1 MEIGSITNSYQ
12 TLEAKSNSQK
22 DYGSSFSSFAEL
34 MRVNSVS
41 SIIQV
46 KETKSINTSS
56 NIEKIQKDYSGYTT
70 FKELKEIPYEEA
82 KENYE
87 AIEKRA
93 LELDD
98 KHRSEGI
105 EEGTAGL
112 ASRAMFEQLH
122 KVNISNN
129 DELNKALYETL
140 RGIKDPLDS
149 HVMNSELQF
158 NLENY
163 YHGNETRASFVY
175 DPKTYG
181 KNYELTKEQLSSINA
196 DDFFSKM
203 LNTFT
208 KDYEAAPRE
217 AKEQYKKIVD
227 GYSIFSQVYNK
238 L

>member
-1 MEIGSITNSYQ
+1 MEIGAITNSYQ
-12 TLEAKSNSQK
+12 TLEAKSNSQS
-22 DYGSSFSSFAEL
+22 YGGSVSSFAEL

-46 KETKSINTSS
+46 KETKSINSSS
-56 NIEKIQKDYSGYTT
+56 NIEKTQKDYSGYTT

-93 LELDD
+93 LELRD

-112 ASRAMFEQLH
+112 ASRAMLEQLD

-149 HVMNSELQF
+149 FVMNSELQF

-181 KNYELTKEQLSSINA
+181 KNYELTKEQLSSINV

>member
-12 TLEAKSNSQK
+12 TLEAKSNSQS
-22 DYGSSFSSFAEL
+22 YGGSVSSFAEL

-46 KETKSINTSS
+46 KETKSINSSS
-56 NIEKIQKDYSGYTT
+56 NIEKTQKDYSGYTT

-93 LELDD
+93 LELRA

-105 EEGTAGL
+105 EEGTKGL
-112 ASRAMFEQLH
+112 ASRAMLEQLD

-149 HVMNSELQF
+149 FVMNSELQF

>member
-1 MEIGSITNSYQ
+1 MEIGAITNSYQ
-12 TLEAKSNSQK
+12 TLEAKSNSQS
-22 DYGSSFSSFAEL
+22 YGGSVSSFAEL

-46 KETKSINTSS
+46 KETKSINSSS
-56 NIEKIQKDYSGYTT
+56 NIEKTQKDYSGYTT

-93 LELDD
+93 LELRA

-105 EEGTAGL
+105 EEGTKGL
-112 ASRAMFEQLH
+112 ASRAMLEQLD

-149 HVMNSELQF
+149 FVMNSELQF

-181 KNYELTKEQLSSINA
+181 KNYELTKEQLSSINV

>member
-41 SIIQV
+41 SINQT

-56 NIEKIQKDYSGYTT
+56 NIEKTQKDYSEYTT
-70 FKELKEIPYEEA
+70 FKELKDIPYEEA

-93 LELDD
+93 LELRA

>member
-1 MEIGSITNSYQ
+1 MEIGAITNSYQ
-12 TLEAKSNSQK
+12 TLEAKSNSQS
-22 DYGSSFSSFAEL
+22 YGGSVSSFAEL
-34 MRVNSVS
+34 MRVNSAS
-41 SIIQV
+41 SINQT
-46 KETKSINTSS
+46 KEIKSINSSS
-56 NIEKIQKDYSGYTT
+56 NIEKNQKDYSGYTT

-93 LELDD
+93 LELRA

-105 EEGTAGL
+105 EEGTKGL
-112 ASRAMFEQLH
+112 ASRAMLEQLD

-181 KNYELTKEQLSSINA
+181 KNYELTKEQLSSINV

-208 KDYEAAPRE
+208 KDYEAAPKE

-227 GYSIFSQVYNK
+227 GYSIFSEVYNK

>member
-1 MEIGSITNSYQ
+1 MDHGLVILHIS
-12 TLEAKSNSQK
+12 
-22 DYGSSFSSFAEL
+22 EL

-56 NIEKIQKDYSGYTT
+56 NIEKTQKDYSGYTT
-70 FKELKEIPYEEA
+70 FKELKDIPYEEA

-93 LELDD
+93 LELRA

-105 EEGTAGL
+105 EEGTKGL
-112 ASRAMFEQLH
+112 ASRAMLEQLD

-149 HVMNSELQF
+149 FVMNSELQF

>member
-12 TLEAKSNSQK
+12 TLEAKSNSQS
-22 DYGSSFSSFAEL
+22 YGGSVSSFAEL

-46 KETKSINTSS
+46 KETKSINSSS
-56 NIEKIQKDYSGYTT
+56 NIEKTQKDYSGYTT

-93 LELDD
+93 LELRA

-105 EEGTAGL
+105 EEGTKGL
-112 ASRAMFEQLH
+112 ASRAMLEQLD

-149 HVMNSELQF
+149 FVMNSELQF

-181 KNYELTKEQLSSINA
+181 KNYELTKEQLSSINV

-208 KDYEAAPRE
+208 KDYEAAPKE

>member
-1 MEIGSITNSYQ
+1 MEIGAITNSYQ

-22 DYGSSFSSFAEL
+22 DYGSSSSSFAEL

-41 SIIQV
+41 SINQA

-93 LELDD
+93 LELRA

-105 EEGTAGL
+105 EEGTKGL
-112 ASRAMFEQLH
+112 ASRAMLEQLD

-129 DELNKALYETL
+129 DELNKATL

-149 HVMNSELQF
+149 FVMNSELQF

-181 KNYELTKEQLSSINA
+181 KNYELTKEQLSSINV

>member
-12 TLEAKSNSQK
+12 TLEAKSNSQS
-22 DYGSSFSSFAEL
+22 YGGSFSSFAEL

-46 KETKSINTSS
+46 KETKSINSSS
-56 NIEKIQKDYSGYTT
+56 NIEKTQKDYSGYTT
-70 FKELKEIPYEEA
+70 FKELKDIPYEEA

-149 HVMNSELQF
+149 FVMNSELQF

-181 KNYELTKEQLSSINA
+181 KNY
-196 DDFFSKM
+196 
-203 LNTFT
+203 
-208 KDYEAAPRE
+208 
-217 AKEQYKKIVD
+217 
-227 GYSIFSQVYNK
+227 
-238 L
+238 